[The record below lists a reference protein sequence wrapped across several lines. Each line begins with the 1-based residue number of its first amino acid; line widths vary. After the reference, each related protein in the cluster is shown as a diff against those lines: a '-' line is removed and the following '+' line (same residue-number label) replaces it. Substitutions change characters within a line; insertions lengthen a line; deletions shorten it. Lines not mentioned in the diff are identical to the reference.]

1 MADVRWQMGW
11 AMDDGRRTMDDGND
25 PHMVSPHVGESS
37 AIQMVRGG
45 AAAGG

>member
-1 MADVRWQMGW
+1 MVDGRWT
-11 AMDDGRRTMDDGND
+11 MDDGRWPRDGND